1 MYVSMYL
8 CTCLCIYVR
17 IYVSMYVSMY
27 LGMYLCTYLF
37 WYFVYIS
44 FSWKPGEL
52 TWNLLVYR
60 RWNPLNTVYIFMKFG
75 GSLEEMLEIG
85 VIQEGEMEGEFRG
98 VLGFP
103 PNSPQMSDHPPPPQ
117 GRAYIEL
124 LPGGLFV

>member
-1 MYVSMYL
+1 MLCVLLRSVMVRCVYNEDARNSHTAIRNPKSGIKQVGKLVSMYVSMYL

-60 RWNPLNTVYIFMKFG
+60 RWNPLHTVYIY
-75 GSLEEMLEIG
+75 L
-85 VIQEGEMEGEFRG
+85 
-98 VLGFP
+98 
-103 PNSPQMSDHPPPPQ
+103 
-117 GRAYIEL
+117 
-124 LPGGLFV
+124 